1 MSILRQKIQVAND
14 PHRIRP
20 NWFGL
25 DCYPL
30 RQIHKGLLVRHLL
43 KGIVRVLEDRKIF
56 FYFKLLIMLNLV
68 WVLVDCGRFCF
79 LVEY

>member
-43 KGIVRVLEDRKIF
+43 KGIVRVLEDRK
-56 FYFKLLIMLNLV
+56 KKCLLQVAHNVKFSMGV
-68 WVLVDCGRFCF
+68 G
-79 LVEY
+79 